1 MFSLALKNAIL
12 LILIILIIHVLLK
25 NMMLKKVATTAES
38 YYNEPP
44 ALQVKVEGEQE
55 SQHEDEH
62 ELYNYLYKKEPVP
75 STHSVQPVTIE
86 YEAASIG
93 NFSKFADFASI

>member
-12 LILIILIIHVLLK
+12 LILIILIVHVLLK
-25 NMMLKKVATTAES
+25 NMMLKRESPVIQRFTNEEKVDSE
-38 YYNEPP
+38 
-44 ALQVKVEGEQE
+44 VEIEQ
-55 SQHEDEH
+55 EDEH
-62 ELYNYLYKKEPVP
+62 ELYNYLYKNDPPPQVP
-75 STHSVQPVTIE
+75 CLNVE